1 MFTFAQREKL
11 RAAFLVRSFD
21 APVRKAGPL
30 RRMAR
35 EGRIFDKMLER
46 KAAEFKRV
54 RPSASDG
61 EIFKM
66 ILDWIANG
74 GLETLLSFIT
84 KIISLFP

>member
-1 MFTFAQREKL
+1 MFTFSQREKL
-11 RAAFLVRSFD
+11 RAALLVRSFD

-30 RRMAR
+30 RRMAK

-46 KAAEFKRV
+46 KTAEFKRA

-74 GLETLLSFIT
+74 GLDKLLLFIQS
-84 KIISLFP
+84 IISLFA